1 MFALTPFRRH
11 TLMGGYDPFR
21 EFENLERRFFG
32 DTRLPEFRIDIR
44 EEDGGYILEA
54 DLPGY
59 KKSDITIELEGT
71 YMTVRAE
78 RKAESAAEDTGKY
91 LRNERVFGS
100 IERTF
105 DLSGVDPDSLHASYE
120 NGVLAIRMQKKKA
133 VEEKKKALPIE

>member
-11 TLMGGYDPFR
+11 SLMGGYDPFR
-21 EFENLERRFFG
+21 EFENLERRFFS
-32 DTRLPEFRIDIR
+32 DTRLPDLRIDIR
-44 EEDGGYILEA
+44 EEDGGYLLEA

-59 KKSDITIELEGT
+59 KKSDIAIELEGN

-78 RKAESAAEDTGKY
+78 RRSEGEGEEEKKY
-91 LRNERVFGS
+91 LRSERSFGS

-120 NGVLAIRMQKKKA
+120 NGVLTIRM
-133 VEEKKKALPIE
+133 EKKKAAEAKRKSLPIE